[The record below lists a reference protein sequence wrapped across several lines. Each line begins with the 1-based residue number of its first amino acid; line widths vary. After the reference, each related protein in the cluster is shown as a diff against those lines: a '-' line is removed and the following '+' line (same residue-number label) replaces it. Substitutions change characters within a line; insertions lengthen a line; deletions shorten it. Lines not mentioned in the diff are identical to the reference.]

1 MAKISSTTRRRIK
14 SIAIIIIFLSLGWAI
29 FSAMKQKDNGPNL
42 DEIFKKSNKTFEET
56 HAIKKAKIR
65 ISSPNIANALQNMD
79 SIVYSYALDTPLLKS
94 RESSYGEFIFKV
106 DSQKMPELTQKLA
119 SLGNIEQQIEVA
131 DTSLVNK
138 SLATEE
144 EILQSKRKELADLEA
159 AGNIYGSLADY
170 KNRLITEIRV
180 QEDRVKALRQSD
192 ATLLYVQL
200 ISSVASN
207 QFSWFKTFALN
218 FVKALVVLV
227 VGTVVLYYVLKLI
240 AYILSLFGVK
250 GFTASTLGSSYRY
263 GYGDY
268 YSRYDSHDGHSGHKR
283 KVKRIYKDG
292 RQSIQSEEKK
302 ETNDEP
308 KT

>member
-1 MAKISSTTRRRIK
+1 
-14 SIAIIIIFLSLGWAI
+14 
-29 FSAMKQKDNGPNL
+29 
-42 DEIFKKSNKTFEET
+42 
-56 HAIKKAKIR
+56 
-65 ISSPNIANALQNMD
+65 
-79 SIVYSYALDTPLLKS
+79 
-94 RESSYGEFIFKV
+94 
-106 DSQKMPELTQKLA
+106 MPELTQKLA

-144 EILQSKRKELADLEA
+144 EILKSKRKELADLEA

-227 VGTVVLYYVLKLI
+227 VGTVVLYYVFKI
-240 AYILSLFGVK
+240 DSLYP
-250 GFTASTLGSSYRY
+250 FTLRS
-263 GYGDY
+263 
-268 YSRYDSHDGHSGHKR
+268 
-283 KVKRIYKDG
+283 
-292 RQSIQSEEKK
+292 
-302 ETNDEP
+302 
-308 KT
+308 

>member
-1 MAKISSTTRRRIK
+1 MAKISSTTRKRIK
-14 SIAIIIIFLSLGWAI
+14 GIAIIIIFLSLGWAI
-29 FSAMKQKDNGPNL
+29 FSAMEQKDSGPNL
-42 DEIFKKSNKTFEET
+42 NEIFKKSNKTFEET

-65 ISSPNIANALQNMD
+65 ISSPNIANALQQMD
-79 SIVYSYALDTPLLKS
+79 AIVYSYAVDTPLLKS

>member
-1 MAKISSTTRRRIK
+1 MAKISSTARKRIK
-14 SIAIIIIFLSLGWAI
+14 GIAIIIIFLSLGWAI
-29 FSAMKQKDNGPNL
+29 FSAMEQKDSGPNL
-42 DEIFKKSNKTFEET
+42 NEIFKKSNKTFEET
-56 HAIKKAKIR
+56 NAIKKAKIR
-65 ISSPNIANALQNMD
+65 ISSPNIANALQQMD
-79 SIVYSYALDTPLLKS
+79 AIVYSYAVDTPLLKS

-106 DSQKMPELTQKLA
+106 DSYKMPELTQKLA

-144 EILQSKRKELADLEA
+144 EILKSKRKELADLEA

-192 ATLLYVQL
+192 ITLLYVQL
-200 ISSVASN
+200 IPSVVSN
-207 QFSWFKTFALN
+207 QFSWAKTFALN
-218 FVKALVVLV
+218 FVKALVILV
-227 VGTVVLYYVLKLI
+227 VGVVVLYYILRLI

-250 GFTASTLGSSYRY
+250 GFTASTLGDSGHYGDYYNRYYSRY
-263 GYGDY
+263 GYG
-268 YSRYDSHDGHSGHKR
+268 GHRR

-292 RQSIQSEEKK
+292 RTSDQSENK
-302 ETNDEP
+302 EETKDEP

>member
-1 MAKISSTTRRRIK
+1 MAKISSTTRTRIK
-14 SIAIIIIFLSLGWAI
+14 GITIIIIFLALGWAI
-29 FSAMKQKDNGPNL
+29 FSAMKQKDSGSDVN
-42 DEIFKKSNKTFEET
+42 EIFKKSNKTFEET

-65 ISSPNIANALQNMD
+65 ISSPNIANALQQMD
-79 SIVYSYALDTPLLKS
+79 AIVYSYAVDTPLLKS

-106 DSQKMPELTQKLA
+106 DSYKMPELTQKLA
-119 SLGNIEQQIEVA
+119 SLGNIDQQIEVA

-144 EILQSKRKELADLEA
+144 EILKSKRKELADLEA

-170 KNRLITEIRV
+170 KNRLITEIRA

-192 ATLLYVQL
+192 TTLLYVQL
-200 ISSVASN
+200 IPSVVSN
-207 QFSWFKTFALN
+207 QFSWAKTFALN
-218 FVKALVVLV
+218 FVKALVILV
-227 VGTVVLYYVLKLI
+227 VGVVVLYYILRLI

-268 YSRYDSHDGHSGHKR
+268 YNRYDSHYGSGHKR

-292 RQSIQSEEKK
+292 RTSNQSENK
-302 ETNDEP
+302 EETKDET

>member
-1 MAKISSTTRRRIK
+1 MAKISSTARKRIK
-14 SIAIIIIFLSLGWAI
+14 GIAIIIIFLSLGWAI
-29 FSAMKQKDNGPNL
+29 FSAMEQKDSGPNL
-42 DEIFKKSNKTFEET
+42 NEIFKKSNKTFEET

-65 ISSPNIANALQNMD
+65 ISSPNIANALQQMD
-79 SIVYSYALDTPLLKS
+79 AIVHSYAMDTPLLKS

-106 DSQKMPELTQKLA
+106 DSYKMPELTQKLA
-119 SLGNIEQQIEVA
+119 SLGNIDQQIEVA

-144 EILQSKRKELADLEA
+144 EILKSKRKELADLEA

-170 KNRLITEIRV
+170 KNRLITEIRA

-192 ATLLYVQL
+192 TTLLYVQL
-200 ISSVASN
+200 IPSVVSN
-207 QFSWFKTFALN
+207 QFSWAKTFALN
-218 FVKALVVLV
+218 FVKALVILV
-227 VGTVVLYYVLKLI
+227 VGVVVLYYILRLI

-268 YSRYDSHDGHSGHKR
+268 YNRYDSHHGSSGHKR

-292 RQSIQSEEKK
+292 RTSNQSENK
-302 ETNDEP
+302 EETKDET

>member
-65 ISSPNIANALQNMD
+65 ISSPNIANALQQMD
-79 SIVYSYALDTPLLKS
+79 AIVHSYAMDTPLLKS

-106 DSQKMPELTQKLA
+106 DSYKMPELTQKLA

-144 EILQSKRKELADLEA
+144 EILKSKRKELADLEA
-159 AGNIYGSLADY
+159 AGNIYGSTADY
-170 KNRLITEIRV
+170 KNKLISEIRV
-180 QEDRVKALRQSD
+180 QENRVKALRQSD
-192 ATLLYVQL
+192 ITLLYVQL
-200 ISSVASN
+200 IPSVVSN
-207 QFSWFKTFALN
+207 QFSWAKTFALN
-218 FVKALVVLV
+218 FVKALVILV
-227 VGTVVLYYVLKLI
+227 VGVVVLYYILRLI

-250 GFTASTLGSSYRY
+250 GFTASTLGSSNRY

-268 YSRYDSHDGHSGHKR
+268 YNRYDSHYGSGHKR

-292 RQSIQSEEKK
+292 RTSDQSENK
-302 ETNDEP
+302 EETKDEP

>member
-1 MAKISSTTRRRIK
+1 MAKISSTARKRIK
-14 SIAIIIIFLSLGWAI
+14 GIAIIIIFLSLGWAI

>member
-1 MAKISSTTRRRIK
+1 MAKISSTARKRIK
-14 SIAIIIIFLSLGWAI
+14 GIAIVIIFLSLGWAI